1 MPYGKRQLTC
11 ILDEHG
17 CAIKRNDV
25 FLALA
30 EINSAVCIGKNKVIA
45 VLLGVIS
52 SGVKRKAVFSFNA
65 ENIVKLEKF
74 ALPLMSRRLADSDKA
89 AAVINKLFN
98 CRDNFLVAPI
108 FAAALSSVCVAHIDN
123 NIKLL

>member
-1 MPYGKRQLTC
+1 MPYGKRKLTC

-17 CAIKRNDV
+17 CAIKRNNIL
-25 FLALA
+25 FSLA
-30 EINSAVCIGKNKVIA
+30 EINFAVCVGKNKVIA

-74 ALPLMSRRLADSDKA
+74 ALTLMSSRLADSDKA
-89 AAVINKLFN
+89 DADISKLFN
-98 CRDNFLVAPI
+98 CRDNFLVTPI